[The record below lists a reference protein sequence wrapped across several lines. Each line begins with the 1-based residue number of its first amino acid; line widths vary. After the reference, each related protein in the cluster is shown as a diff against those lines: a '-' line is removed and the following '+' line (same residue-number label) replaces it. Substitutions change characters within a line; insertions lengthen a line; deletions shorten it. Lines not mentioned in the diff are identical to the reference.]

1 MLRENSAGAV
11 IFRNEGGKRYYLL
24 LHYEAGHWDLVKGN
38 LEKGEEERDAVIREA
53 KEETGI
59 DFITFVPGF
68 RDRISYMYKRNGD
81 EIHKEVVFYLAETK
95 KSEVKI
101 SWEHRAYQWLA
112 YEKALD
118 RITYDTAKKILE
130 RAENFLRLHGQ

>member
-11 IFRNEGGKRYYLL
+11 IFRNEGSKRYYLL
-24 LHYEAGHWDLVKGN
+24 LHYEEGHWDLVKGKM
-38 LEKGEEERDAVIREA
+38 ERGEDERDAVIRET

-59 DFITFVPGF
+59 EFITFVPGF
-68 RDRISYMYKRNGD
+68 RDRISYIYKKNSD

-95 KSEVKI
+95 KAEVKI
-101 SWEHRAYQWLA
+101 SWEHRAYQWLS

-118 RITYDTAKKILE
+118 RLTYDTAKKILE
-130 RAENFLRLHGQ
+130 RANNFLNLHGN